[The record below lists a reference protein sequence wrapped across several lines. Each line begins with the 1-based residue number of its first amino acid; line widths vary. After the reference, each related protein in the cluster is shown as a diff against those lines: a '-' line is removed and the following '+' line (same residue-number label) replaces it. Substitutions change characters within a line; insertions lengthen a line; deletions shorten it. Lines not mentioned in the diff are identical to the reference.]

1 MNYMYLQTNK
11 LIIGRTVQLLKLK
24 LNCFSI
30 FRHRKFFYLA
40 FFNLNC
46 EAFKF
51 DITLYEAGY
60 GYYKAISITHQY
72 KLFGILTITID

>member
-1 MNYMYLQTNK
+1 MNYMYLQANK

-24 LNCFSI
+24 LNCSSI
-30 FRHRKFFYLA
+30 FRRRKFFYLA

-51 DITLYEAGY
+51 DITLYEA
-60 GYYKAISITHQY
+60 TDTTRQY
-72 KLFGILTITID
+72 LLHTNINYLVF

>member
-1 MNYMYLQTNK
+1 MNYMYLQANK

-30 FRHRKFFYLA
+30 LRRQKFFYLA

-51 DITLYEAGY
+51 DITLKVSEDIPRQYPLHNY
-60 GYYKAISITHQY
+60 IS
-72 KLFGILTITID
+72 F